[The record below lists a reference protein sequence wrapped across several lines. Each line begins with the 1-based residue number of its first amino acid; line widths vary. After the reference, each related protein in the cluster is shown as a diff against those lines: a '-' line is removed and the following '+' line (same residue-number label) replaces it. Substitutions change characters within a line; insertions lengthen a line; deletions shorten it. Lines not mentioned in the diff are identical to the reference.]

1 MSQFLFDTNIFNKI
15 LDEKIDLSKLSNK
28 DCYVTH
34 VQSDEILA
42 TKNQNR
48 RLMLEEIFLQVSSK
62 QIPTESFV
70 IGVSRL
76 NKAKLGDGVRYGQLL
91 QRLNQLNNA
100 KPNNVKDALIAEAA
114 LANNIILVTEDRDL
128 AKVMNEFG
136 GSVFRM
142 QDFLSA

>member
-142 QDFLSA
+142 QDFLIA